1 MWDGPQ
7 LIVRCD
13 ACGATRPVAARAVV
27 PAGWGVEGVGLD
39 FVDVAILIRHL
50 CPACRARRHEPP
62 VVAAAP
68 APAVG

>member
-27 PAGWGVEGVGLD
+27 PAGWELRGLD
-39 FVDVAILIRHL
+39 WILSMSL
-50 CPACRARRHEPP
+50 S
-62 VVAAAP
+62 
-68 APAVG
+68 